1 MLVADLME
9 AAGGLLAKAGKSNGL
24 TDVGGILVGHYTD
37 TRAVSGVTVVIC
49 PEGAVAGVDV
59 RGSAPGTRETDLM
72 APHNLVEKAQAVV
85 LSGGSV
91 FGLSAADGVTR
102 WLAEKGYG
110 FPLDQEHFAP
120 IVPAAVLYD
129 LGRGADFIPPINAGW
144 GRRACQSAGDYPV
157 ETGSL
162 GAGTGAMS
170 HSIKGGLGTASEVLN
185 SGITVAA
192 LVAVNS
198 DGSTVNPDS
207 GRLWEIGLEV
217 NNEFGDQG
225 QRAVRLPPPPQPE
238 PVKNTTI
245 GVIATDAALTVAQA
259 QKVAQ
264 MAHDGMARAI
274 RPAHTMFDGDT
285 IFCLA
290 TGIKDLP
297 ANQEIFMAPRALSF
311 NELGNTAANCM
322 TRAIIHAILTAGSLG
337 GMTAFR
343 DLKDL

>member
-1 MLVADLME
+1 
-9 AAGGLLAKAGKSNGL
+9 LAKIGNSNGL
-24 TDVGGILVGHYTD
+24 TDVEGILVGHYTD
-37 TRAVSGVTVVIC
+37 TKAVSGVTVVVC
-49 PEGAVAGVDV
+49 PRGAVAGVDV

-102 WLAEKGYG
+102 WLAEEGYG
-110 FPLDQEHFAP
+110 FPLDQGFVAP

-129 LGRGADFIPPINAGW
+129 LGRGKDFIPPINADW
-144 GRRACQSAGDYPV
+144 GRWACEGAGDYPV
-157 ETGSL
+157 QTGSV

-170 HSIKGGLGTASEVLN
+170 HSIKGGLGSASLILD

-198 DGSTVNPDS
+198 DGSVINPDN

-217 NNEFGDQG
+217 DDEFGDQG
-225 QRAVRLPPPPQPE
+225 RRAVRLPPPPGSE

-245 GVIATDAALTVAQA
+245 GIIATDAALSATQT

-290 TGIKDLP
+290 TGQKELP
-297 ANQEIFMAPRALSF
+297 EAPGFFIAPRALSL
-311 NELGNTAANCM
+311 NELGHAAANCM
-322 TRAIIHAILTAGSLG
+322 SRAIINAILNANSLA

-343 DLKDL
+343 DLKDI

>member
-1 MLVADLME
+1 
-9 AAGGLLAKAGKSNGL
+9 LAKIGNSNGL
-24 TDVGGILVGHYTD
+24 TDVEGILVGHYTD
-37 TRAVSGVTVVIC
+37 TKAVSGVTVVVC
-49 PEGAVAGVDV
+49 PRGAVAGVDV

-102 WLAEKGYG
+102 WLAEEGYG
-110 FPLDQEHFAP
+110 FPLDQGFVAP

-129 LGRGADFIPPINAGW
+129 LGRGKDFIPPINADW
-144 GRRACQSAGDYPV
+144 GRWACEGAGDYPV
-157 ETGSL
+157 QTGSV

-170 HSIKGGLGTASEVLN
+170 HSIKGGLGSASLILD

-198 DGSTVNPDS
+198 DGSVINPDN

-217 NNEFGDQG
+217 DDEFGDQG
-225 QRAVRLPPPPQPE
+225 RRAVRLPPSPGSE

-245 GVIATDAALTVAQA
+245 GIIATDAALSATQT

-290 TGIKDLP
+290 TGQKELP
-297 ANQEIFMAPRALSF
+297 EAPGFFIAPRALSL
-311 NELGNTAANCM
+311 NELGHAAANCM
-322 TRAIIHAILTAGSLG
+322 SRAIIGAILNANSLA

-343 DLKDL
+343 DLKDI

>member
-1 MLVADLME
+1 M
-9 AAGGLLAKAGKSNGL
+9 AKTGESNSL

-37 TRAVSGVTVVIC
+37 TTAVSGVTVIVC
-49 PEGAVAGVDV
+49 PKGAVAGVDV

-102 WLAEKGYG
+102 WLAEEGYG
-110 FPLDQEHFAP
+110 FPLDQGFVAP

-129 LGRGADFIPPINAGW
+129 LGRGKDFIPPISADW
-144 GRRACQSAGDYPV
+144 GRWACEGAGDYAV
-157 ETGSL
+157 QTGSV

-170 HSIKGGLGTASEVLN
+170 NSIKGGLGSASLILD

-198 DGSTVNPDS
+198 DGSVINPES
-207 GRLWEIGLEV
+207 GLPWEIGLEV
-217 NNEFGDQG
+217 DDEFGDQG
-225 QRAVRLPPPPQPE
+225 RRSVRLPPPPGSE
-238 PVKNTTI
+238 PAKNTTI
-245 GVIATDAALTVAQA
+245 GIIATDATLSAPQT

-290 TGIKDLP
+290 TGQKELP
-297 ANQEIFMAPRALSF
+297 EAPGFFIAPRALSL
-311 NELGNTAANCM
+311 NELGHAAANCM
-322 TRAIIHAILTAGSLG
+322 SRAIIRAILNADSLA

-343 DLKDL
+343 DLKDN